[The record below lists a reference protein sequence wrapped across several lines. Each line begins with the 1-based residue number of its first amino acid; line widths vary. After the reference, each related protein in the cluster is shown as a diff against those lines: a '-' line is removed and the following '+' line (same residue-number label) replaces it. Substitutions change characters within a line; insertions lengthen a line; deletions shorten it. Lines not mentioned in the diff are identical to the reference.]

1 MAIENVTVIAGHGSS
16 TNIKV
21 KRQLEEKY
29 GLGNWTK
36 IAGAINGK
44 YYSYQVHYYEK
55 NGTQYEC
62 KLKEKPKERKWNYEN
77 KSISK
82 WNWWIYRIRII
93 R

>member
-62 KLKEKPKERKWNYEN
+62 KLKEKPKERK
-77 KSISK
+77 
-82 WNWWIYRIRII
+82 
-93 R
+93 